1 MIFVLEQKRRLLF
14 IVHFFII
21 VALTW
26 EFPWKNLFNLDPFVT
41 ASEFCEWA
49 DVDFDVCI
57 PHRNYQFKLH
67 SSLSFLA
74 FYVASIVYTSHFS
87 PLHQQSKFSRSK
99 FKDRETSKRWKR
111 VLDLL
116 NLHMLIKEDSVSP
129 RRKFF
134 LATFGKLLIKFQ
146 EM

>member
-21 VALTW
+21 VPLTW
-26 EFPWKNLFNLDPFVT
+26 EVPWKNLFNLDPFVT

-57 PHRNYQFKLH
+57 PHRNYQFKFH
-67 SSLSFLA
+67 SSSSFLA
-74 FYVASIVYTSHFS
+74 FYVASTVYVSHFS
-87 PLHQQSKFSRSK
+87 PLHQQSKYSISK
-99 FKDRETSKRWKR
+99 FKQRETSKRCKR

-116 NLHMLIKEDSVSP
+116 NLHKLIKGDSVP
-129 RRKFF
+129 PHKKFF